1 MALTKEE
8 FKKKWGYD
16 FDRDTDLV
24 VRDAGSSWDGR
35 RKDPNYVPVAA
46 QARLRDI
53 NGNDYRS
60 IYGTV
65 VTARVNKNEKTMTNA
80 EIHEALIN
88 SKPKAVRDR
97 MRAEEAAKKTQ
108 KITTNT
114 TAQQTQNNTQAQT
127 QTNNNLGEFTF
138 KNFASDKVN
147 VLMLVKIYNKI
158 LTDPT
163 LDSIKNIVNRIISV
177 NGDRDEIINIF
188 SAMSKEDVKNM
199 IKLLIGSIN
208 ADSSLSSISE
218 YIDSFFTLMKT
229 MNLTLDDIIDKA
241 EEEIL
246 NRLHPEDDEPEE
258 VSTTVA
264 AVAPKSIIPTEVLD
278 PNGQVISSIVKE
290 DKKEDTPVVAQPE
303 ATTETQSQ
311 VQQPTAT
318 PATEEK
324 KQLTFSPDDY
334 VVNNKSYWE
343 IYPKLEAFNKA
354 LSKEGFYGVFSDREG
369 GLLTMMV
376 VDMKTNVLERTLIVD
391 PGIVYGDT
399 VRILTNTNKDKDLRK
414 ELYIPVSSPL
424 FKKILHGE
432 EITKEERQE
441 QMKTL
446 PRAIS
451 DFRNQYSFLDR
462 VDMSELFNV
471 KITFKQW
478 FSLVINISNVL
489 INPNVPVCRFKLHK
503 YENPNKFMLYVDDE
517 DIKNPLNSK
526 IMNEDSHKAANL
538 NAVAINYDPVMYKD
552 TEDPTGEVVNNT
564 YVIGNISKE
573 EQEEQPTA

>member
-188 SAMSKEDVKNM
+188 SAMSTE
-199 IKLLIGSIN
+199 
-208 ADSSLSSISE
+208 
-218 YIDSFFTLMKT
+218 
-229 MNLTLDDIIDKA
+229 
-241 EEEIL
+241 
-246 NRLHPEDDEPEE
+246 
-258 VSTTVA
+258 
-264 AVAPKSIIPTEVLD
+264 KS
-278 PNGQVISSIVKE
+278 
-290 DKKEDTPVVAQPE
+290 
-303 ATTETQSQ
+303 
-311 VQQPTAT
+311 
-318 PATEEK
+318 
-324 KQLTFSPDDY
+324 
-334 VVNNKSYWE
+334 
-343 IYPKLEAFNKA
+343 
-354 LSKEGFYGVFSDREG
+354 
-369 GLLTMMV
+369 
-376 VDMKTNVLERTLIVD
+376 
-391 PGIVYGDT
+391 
-399 VRILTNTNKDKDLRK
+399 
-414 ELYIPVSSPL
+414 
-424 FKKILHGE
+424 
-432 EITKEERQE
+432 
-441 QMKTL
+441 
-446 PRAIS
+446 
-451 DFRNQYSFLDR
+451 
-462 VDMSELFNV
+462 
-471 KITFKQW
+471 
-478 FSLVINISNVL
+478 
-489 INPNVPVCRFKLHK
+489 
-503 YENPNKFMLYVDDE
+503 
-517 DIKNPLNSK
+517 
-526 IMNEDSHKAANL
+526 
-538 NAVAINYDPVMYKD
+538 
-552 TEDPTGEVVNNT
+552 
-564 YVIGNISKE
+564 
-573 EQEEQPTA
+573 